1 MIWTT
6 PKSAKDVQLDGV
18 TIEID
23 KKDTSFLSVTLT
35 DKSGHKFR
43 TRYENYSLSL
53 EVPQPPETKDAS
65 VLSGNVMG
73 LPVRETFEDDYKA
86 HLRKAELTQ
95 TLDEG
100 QFDLKIE
107 SEPVEQDIPFLPENN
122 C

>member
-86 HLRKAELTQ
+86 IQRKGELTRN
-95 TLDEG
+95 LDDG

-107 SEPVEQDIPFLPENN
+107 TEPVEQDIPF
-122 C
+122 